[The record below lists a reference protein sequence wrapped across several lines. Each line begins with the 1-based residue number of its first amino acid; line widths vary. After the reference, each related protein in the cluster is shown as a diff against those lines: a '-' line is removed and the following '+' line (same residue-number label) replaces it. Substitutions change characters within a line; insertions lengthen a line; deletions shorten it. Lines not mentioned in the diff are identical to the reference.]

1 MPFTNKTVLVTGASR
16 GLGRAIAEEFAI
28 NNANVIINY
37 NHSEAEALEIKEQ
50 LSSNKGKIYTCQANV
65 CNLDDV
71 KRMFKFIKEEVGSL
85 DILVNNA
92 GITRDKFLLMMNEKD
107 WHDVISTNLDSVYYC
122 SKESLR
128 FLASKK
134 AGNIIN
140 IASIGGIMGNAGQTN
155 YSASK
160 AGIIA
165 FTKSLSK
172 EVAKSGITVNAIAP
186 GFIETDMTLSVDEKT
201 INNWRN
207 SIPLKR
213 FGNPKEVAKLALF
226 LASDNARYITG
237 QTVVIDGGLSC

>member
-1 MPFTNKTVLVTGASR
+1 MSFTNKTVLVTGASR
-16 GLGRAIAEEFAI
+16 GLGRAIAEEFAM

-37 NHSEAEALEIKEQ
+37 NNSEETALELKEC
-50 LSSNKGKIYTCQANV
+50 LSTNKGKIYTCQANV
-65 CNLDDV
+65 SNFDEV
-71 KRMFKFIKEEVGSL
+71 KRLFKYIKEEVGSL

-92 GITRDKFLLMMNEKD
+92 GITRDKFLVFMNEKD

-134 AGNIIN
+134 AGTIIN

-201 INNWRN
+201 INNWKN

-213 FGNPKEVAKLALF
+213 FGNAKEVAKLALF